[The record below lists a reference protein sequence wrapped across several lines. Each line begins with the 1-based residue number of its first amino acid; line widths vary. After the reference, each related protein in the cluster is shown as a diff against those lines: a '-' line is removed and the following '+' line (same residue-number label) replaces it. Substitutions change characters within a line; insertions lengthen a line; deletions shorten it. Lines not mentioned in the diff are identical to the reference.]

1 MLVPVSLSGYEQR
14 LATILPP
21 GAGLSIPVLF
31 ADFISNAGRL
41 EVPRDPM
48 IFKGH
53 HALKPE
59 KSI

>member
-53 HALKPE
+53 HALKP
-59 KSI
+59 